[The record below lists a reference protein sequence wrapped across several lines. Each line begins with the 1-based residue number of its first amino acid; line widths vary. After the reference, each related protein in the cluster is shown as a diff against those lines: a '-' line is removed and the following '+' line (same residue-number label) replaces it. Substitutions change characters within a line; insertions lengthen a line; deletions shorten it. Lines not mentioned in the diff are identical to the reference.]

1 MPDTLILQ
9 QEIARLRLEAE
20 ERLRKGTAPLARAS
34 TVGADA
40 LGVLY
45 RLASVPDTSGEGL
58 KLLHELQTYQVE
70 VDMQREQLL
79 ANERES
85 SHELACYR
93 TLFEMAPNG
102 FFVLTTDGCITD
114 SNTVAARLFG
124 GDKDELCGRQI
135 GSLLTPDSQPM
146 LAAML
151 ARVRSGRNGSSLIVT
166 SDSAHSGLRSLRL
179 LANLTPDGET
189 MLMMVTAYDRSAPQ
203 P

>member
-93 TLFEMAPNG
+93 TIYDMAPCG
-102 FFVLTTDGCITD
+102 FFVLGVDGSITD
-114 SNTVAARLFG
+114 CNTAAVRLFG
-124 GDKDELCGRQI
+124 GEKGDFCGRRI
-135 GSLLTPDSQPM
+135 ESLMTSECQPM
-146 LAAML
+146 LTAML
-151 ARVRSGRNGSSLIVT
+151 AKVRSGRADVALLVTADSL
-166 SDSAHSGLRSLRL
+166 HEGLRNLRL

-189 MLMMVTAYDRSAPQ
+189 ILMMVTVHDRAAPQ

>member
-1 MPDTLILQ
+1 MPDSLILQ

-20 ERLRKGTAPLARAS
+20 NRLRMGTAPRARAS
-34 TVGADA
+34 TVSVDA

-45 RLASVPDTSGEGL
+45 RLASVPDTAAEGL

-70 VDMQREQLL
+70 VDMQREQLV

-85 SHELACYR
+85 SHDVSCYR
-93 TLFEMAPNG
+93 TLFDMAPSG
-102 FFVLTTDGCITD
+102 LVILTLEGCITD
-114 SNTVAARLFG
+114 CNAAAVRLFG

-135 GSLLTPDSQPM
+135 GSLMSPESQPM

-151 ARVRSGRNGSSLIVT
+151 ARVRRNREGATLIVT
-166 SDSAHSGLRSLRL
+166 SDSAHTGVRSLRL
-179 LANLTPDGET
+179 LANLTPDGES
-189 MLMMVTAYDRSAPQ
+189 MLMMVVVHDRAAPQ

>member
-1 MPDTLILQ
+1 MPDSLILQ

-20 ERLRKGTAPLARAS
+20 NRLRLGTAPRARAS
-34 TVGADA
+34 TVSVDA

-45 RLASVPDTSGEGL
+45 RLASVPATADEGL

-70 VDMQREQLL
+70 VDMQREQLV

-85 SHELACYR
+85 AHDASCYR
-93 TLFEMAPNG
+93 TLFDMAPGG
-102 FFVLTTDGCITD
+102 FFILTIDGCITD
-114 SNTVAARLFG
+114 CNAAAVRLFG

-135 GSLLTPDSQPM
+135 GSLLTLESQSM

-151 ARVRSGRNGSSLIVT
+151 ARVRSGREGTALIVT
-166 SDSAHSGLRSLRL
+166 SDGGHSGLRSLRL

-189 MLMMVTAYDRSAPQ
+189 MLMMVTVYDRSAPLQ
-203 P
+203 